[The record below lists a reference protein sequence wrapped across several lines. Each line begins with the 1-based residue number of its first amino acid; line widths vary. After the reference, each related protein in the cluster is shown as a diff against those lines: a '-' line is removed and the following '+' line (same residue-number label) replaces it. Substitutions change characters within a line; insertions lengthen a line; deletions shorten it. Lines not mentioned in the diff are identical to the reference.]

1 MNGRNRIGAAAVGL
15 VCLVLSAMLG
25 AQGAARQGTAPQA
38 KGGQKPPA
46 AAAPSTGIKA
56 DYERAMGLRDR
67 LQNTITNVAEAPT
80 WIGTTTKFWYR
91 KSVKG
96 GNQFVVADGAA
107 ATKAPAFDHEKL
119 AAALSA
125 AAQGKYTAV
134 TLPFSTFTFSE
145 DMQAIDFTIG
155 GGGRG
160 AGGGGGG
167 GGAAATTPAPPRW
180 HCTLTTYECTRRA
193 APADSAAAGQ
203 GRGGR
208 GATPAAGA
216 PAADQ
221 PPPVRVSPDGKSE
234 VLIQNYNILLRP
246 AGTGSA
252 PAAIMLG
259 PTPPPPQQ
267 TPAATPLTWDGSE
280 GDAYTFNSIVWS
292 PDSKKIAAYR
302 RRPGYRRMVNYVQ
315 SSPTD
320 QLQPK
325 FTSNYYQKPGD
336 VVDLDQPVLVDVAAR
351 RAVNVDNSLFPNP
364 YSNGRIEWR
373 KDNRA
378 FTFEYNQRGHQVY
391 RVIEVDATSGS
402 ARTVVEETSRAF
414 IDYRRPSA
422 GLSDSGRTYRYD
434 IADGKEFIWMS
445 ERDGWSHLYLY
456 DGATGRVKNQITKGN
471 WAVHYV
477 DRVDEEARQI
487 WFTANGMDAAKDP
500 YFLHAFRINF
510 DGTGLTR
517 LTTADAMH
525 TVTWSPKRDYYV
537 DSYSRVDQPP
547 VSELHRTSDGSLVME
562 LERADIAALTATGW
576 KPPEVFVAKG
586 RDGTTDIWGV
596 IVRPMNFDP
605 TKKYPV
611 IENIYAGPQ
620 GSFVPKTFSNQLG
633 MQTLAELGFIVVQM
647 DGMGTGNRSKA
658 FHDVAWKN
666 LGDAGF
672 PDRILWHKA
681 VAAKYPYYDI
691 SRVGVY
697 GTSAGGQNAMGAVL
711 FHPEFYKAAAASS
724 GCHDNRMDKI
734 WWNEQWMGWPL
745 GPEYAASSNMENA
758 EKLQGRLLLL
768 YGEMDTNV
776 DPSSTLQVVNKL
788 IVANKDFELV
798 AIPNA
803 NHTSGGAYGDHKRFD
818 FFVRYLRG
826 VEPPA
831 WGTLVQPGAPPA
843 PPVPSALDETALP
856 WVEAEDWGIRRDP

>member
-1 MNGRNRIGAAAVGL
+1 MSVRYRVGLAGVGL
-15 VCLVLSAMLG
+15 VALILSALPG
-25 AQGAARQGTAPQA
+25 AQGTAGQGRSAQKPAARAVV
-38 KGGQKPPA
+38 PA
-46 AAAPSTGIKA
+46 IGIKA
-56 DYERAMGLRDR
+56 DYERAMGLRDK
-67 LQNTITNVAEAPT
+67 LQNTIYNVAETPS

-96 GNQFVVADGAA
+96 GNQFVVADATA
-107 ATKAPAFDHEKL
+107 ATKSPAFDHEKL

-125 AAQGKYTAV
+125 AATAKYTAV
-134 TLPFSTFTFSE
+134 TLPFQTFTFSD

-155 GGGRG
+155 GGARG
-160 AGGGGGG
+160 AGGAGGRGGGV
-167 GGAAATTPAPPRW
+167 PALPRW
-180 HCTLTTYECTRRA
+180 HCTLTDYECTRRA
-193 APADSAAAGQ
+193 APAEGAASGQ

-208 GATPAAGA
+208 GEAPAAGP
-216 PAADQ
+216 PAGDQ
-221 PPPVRVSPDGKSE
+221 PQARVSPDGKSE
-234 VLIQNYNILLRP
+234 AFIQNFNIYVRP
-246 AGTGSA
+246 AAPSA
-252 PAAIMLG
+252 APPAAAQA
-259 PTPPPPQQ
+259 PS
-267 TPAATPLTWDGSE
+267 PAAAPIATPLTWDGSE
-280 GDAYTFNSIVWS
+280 GDAYAFNSIVWS
-292 PDSKKIAAYR
+292 LDSKKIAAFR

-325 FTSNYYQKPGD
+325 LSSNYYQKPGD
-336 VVDLDQPVLVDVAAR
+336 VVDLDQPALIDIEAR
-351 RAVNVDNSLFPNP
+351 RATQIDNALFPNP

-373 KDNRA
+373 KDSRA

-391 RVIEVDATSGS
+391 RIIEVDAASGK
-402 ARTVVEETSRAF
+402 ARTVIEETSCAF

-422 GLSDSGRTYRYD
+422 GLADSGRTYRYD
-434 IADGKEFIWMS
+434 VADGREVIWMS

-456 DGATGRVKNQITKGN
+456 DGATGRVKNQITKGA
-471 WAVHYV
+471 WAVHFV
-477 DRVDEEARQI
+477 ERVDEEKRQI
-487 WFTANGMDAAKDP
+487 WFTANGMDAGKDP

-525 TVTWSPKRDYYV
+525 AVTWSPKRDYYV
-537 DSYSRVDQPP
+537 DSYSRVDLPQI
-547 VSELHRTSDGSLVME
+547 SELHRTSDGSLVME
-562 LERADIAALTATGW
+562 LERADVADLKATGW
-576 KPPEVFVAKG
+576 EPPEIFVAKG

-605 TKKYPV
+605 AKKYPV

-633 MQTLAELGFIVVQM
+633 MQTLAELGFVVVQV

-681 VAAKYPYYDI
+681 VAAKYPSYDI
-691 SRVGVY
+691 SRVGIY

-711 FHPEFYKAAAASS
+711 FHPEFYRAAAASS

-745 GPEYAASSNMENA
+745 GPEYAASSNMEHA
-758 EKLQGRLLLL
+758 AKLQGRLLLI

-776 DPSSTLQVVNKL
+776 DPSSTVQVVNKL
-788 IVANKDFELV
+788 ILANKDFELL

-803 NHTSGGAYGDHKRFD
+803 GHTNGGTYGDHKRFD

-826 VEPPA
+826 IEPPPWSA
-831 WGTLVQPGAPPA
+831 LAPPA
-843 PPVPSALDETALP
+843 VPPPTPGTSVLDEPAFP
-856 WVEAEDWGIRRDP
+856 WVAAEDWGIRRDP